1 MFGGF
6 MREGEDFL
14 KTYPVTAVLF
24 LINVIMF
31 LLMEFTGEPG
41 NTDTVLRLGASYT
54 PYIHDG
60 QYWRLVTSCF
70 LHFGIGHL
78 VNNMIALVAV
88 GSILEVWLGRVRYFI
103 FYMISGLAGS
113 ILTYSVELL
122 REEKNISAG
131 ASGAIFGL
139 IGIYAI
145 LLLKNRSRLGRG
157 TFLRVVFGV
166 TLAVLPG
173 FYNKGISLTAHL
185 GGLLAGILMGLTVRA
200 PEKSVNSPKDSEVR

>member
-1 MFGGF
+1 

-24 LINVIMF
+24 LINAVMF
-31 LLMEFTGEPG
+31 LITEFMGTPG
-41 NTDTVLRLGASYT
+41 NTDTVLQLGASYT
-54 PYIHDG
+54 PYIRDG

-88 GSILEVWLGRVRYFI
+88 GSILEKWLGHVRYFI
-103 FYMISGLAGS
+103 FYMIAGLSGS
-113 ILTYSVELL
+113 ILTYIVERMSGEVSV
-122 REEKNISAG
+122 SAG

-139 IGIYAI
+139 IGIYAAI
-145 LLLKNRSRLGRG
+145 LLKNRSRLGRN
-157 TFLRVVFGV
+157 TILRVVFGV

-185 GGLLAGILMGLTVRA
+185 GGLLAGLVLGLATRG
-200 PEKSVNSPKDSEVR
+200 PGKSGRDGD

>member
-1 MFGGF
+1 

-24 LINVIMF
+24 LINAVMF
-31 LLMEFTGEPG
+31 LLTEFAGRPG
-41 NTDTVLRLGASYT
+41 STDTMLRLGAAYT
-54 PYIHDG
+54 PYIRDG
-60 QYWRLVTSCF
+60 QYWRLITACF

-88 GSILEVWLGRVRYFI
+88 GSILEKWLGHVRYFI
-103 FYMISGLAGS
+103 FYMIAGLSGS
-113 ILTYSVELL
+113 ILTYVAELL
-122 REEKNISAG
+122 SGDQSVSAG

-139 IGIYAI
+139 IGIYAVI
-145 LLLKNRSRLGRG
+145 LLKNRSRLGRDMV
-157 TFLRVVFGV
+157 LRVVFGV

-185 GGLLAGILMGLTVRA
+185 GGLLAGIVMGLLTRSKCV
-200 PEKSVNSPKDSEVR
+200 

>member
-88 GSILEVWLGRVRYFI
+88 GSILEVWLGHVRYFI

-122 REEKNISAG
+122 RED
-131 ASGAIFGL
+131 
-139 IGIYAI
+139 GIYAI

>member
-1 MFGGF
+1 

-24 LINVIMF
+24 LVNAAMF
-31 LLMEFTGEPG
+31 LISEFMGTPG
-41 NTDTVLRLGASYT
+41 NTDTVLKLGAAYT
-54 PYIHDG
+54 PYIRDG

-88 GSILEVWLGRVRYFI
+88 GSILEKWLGHVRYFI
-103 FYMISGLAGS
+103 FYMIAGLSGS
-113 ILTYSVELL
+113 ILTYALELMSGEVSV
-122 REEKNISAG
+122 SAG

-139 IGIYAI
+139 IGIYAVI
-145 LLLKNRSRLGRG
+145 LLRNRSRLGRN
-157 TFLRVVFGV
+157 TILRVVFGV

-185 GGLLAGILMGLTVRA
+185 GGLLAGIVLGLATKG
-200 PEKSVNSPKDSEVR
+200 PGKSGRDGE

>member
-1 MFGGF
+1 

-31 LLMEFTGEPG
+31 LLTEFTGEPG

-88 GSILEVWLGRVRYFI
+88 GSILEVWLGHVRYFI

-113 ILTYSVELL
+113 ILTYCVELL
-122 REEKNISAG
+122 RGEKNISAG

-139 IGIYAI
+139 IGIYAV

>member
-1 MFGGF
+1 MEVF

-24 LINVIMF
+24 LVNAAMF
-31 LLMEFTGEPG
+31 LISEFMGTPG
-41 NTDTVLRLGASYT
+41 NTDTVLKLGAAYT
-54 PYIHDG
+54 PYIRDG

-88 GSILEVWLGRVRYFI
+88 GSILEKWLGHVRYFI
-103 FYMISGLAGS
+103 FYMIAGLSGS
-113 ILTYSVELL
+113 ILTYALELMSGEVSV
-122 REEKNISAG
+122 SAG

-139 IGIYAI
+139 IGIYAVI
-145 LLLKNRSRLGRG
+145 LLRNRSRLGRN
-157 TFLRVVFGV
+157 TILRVVFGV

-185 GGLLAGILMGLTVRA
+185 GGLLAGIVLGLATKG
-200 PEKSVNSPKDSEVR
+200 PGKSGRDGE

>member
-1 MFGGF
+1 

-24 LINVIMF
+24 LINAVMF
-31 LLMEFTGEPG
+31 LLTEFAGRPG
-41 NTDTVLRLGASYT
+41 STDT
-54 PYIHDG
+54 
-60 QYWRLVTSCF
+60 CF

-88 GSILEVWLGRVRYFI
+88 GSILEKWLGHVRYFI
-103 FYMISGLAGS
+103 FYMIAGLSGS
-113 ILTYSVELL
+113 ILTYVAEPLSGEQSV
-122 REEKNISAG
+122 SAG

-139 IGIYAI
+139 IGIYAVI
-145 LLLKNRSRLGRG
+145 LLKNRSRLGRDMV
-157 TFLRVVFGV
+157 LRVVFGV

-185 GGLLAGILMGLTVRA
+185 GGLLAGIVMGLLTRSKCV
-200 PEKSVNSPKDSEVR
+200 

>member
-54 PYIHDG
+54 PYIQDG
-60 QYWRLVTSCF
+60 QYWRLLTSCF

-78 VNNMIALVAV
+78 INNMIALVAV
-88 GSILEVWLGRVRYFI
+88 GSILEKWLGHVRYFI
-103 FYMISGLAGS
+103 FYMISGLSGS
-113 ILTYSVELL
+113 ILTYCVELL
-122 REEKNISAG
+122 RGEKNISAG

-139 IGIYAI
+139 IGIYAV

-185 GGLLAGILMGLTVRA
+185 GGLLAGILMGLTVKA
-200 PEKSVNSPKDSEVR
+200 PEKSVNSSKDSEVR